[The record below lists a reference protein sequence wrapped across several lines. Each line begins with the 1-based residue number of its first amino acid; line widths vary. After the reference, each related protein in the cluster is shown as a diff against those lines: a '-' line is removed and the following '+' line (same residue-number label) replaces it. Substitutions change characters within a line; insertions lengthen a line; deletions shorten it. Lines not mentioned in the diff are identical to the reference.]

1 MPSTFRAKLMLIVGV
16 AVLAFVGLVSSGALI
31 THRVEGQLATIEKR
45 YLPRVELEPLLQGQ
59 FERIQR
65 AFQDAVAIR
74 DQDVLASTRDLEGQ
88 FFADLDGARDAVEAK
103 DAAALRDAMG
113 DYYSS
118 AYDLSHRMI
127 AGETG
132 EQLVAAVAAMQDK
145 QARVQGWLAA
155 VALLDRRDLTRAF
168 SVAAE
173 AERSARMFQLGISL
187 TCTVLV
193 FALSLWLSHSVVR
206 SVGQLTHGFRRFG
219 TGDFSQRISVASH
232 DELELVA
239 NQANEMAASLEQL
252 AVERERAKSALTIAN
267 RELEAFSYSV
277 AHDLR
282 APLRGING
290 FSRALIE
297 DYGERLDGDAQDFL
311 QRIAAGA
318 QRMGELIDALL
329 GLARVTRTELRR
341 DWVDLSRLADVVVSH
356 LRSAQPDRSVEF
368 RSEPGLEAYADPPL
382 AQAVLENLLGNAW
395 KFTGNREGAC
405 ISFGSETRRG
415 TRAYYVRDNGA
426 GFDMSHAQRLFAPF
440 QRLHSVTEF
449 AGTGIGLATV
459 QRIVHRHGGQIWAES
474 AVGQGATFY
483 FIFPTQHEGPPP

>member
-16 AVLAFVGLVSSGALI
+16 AVLAFVGLVSSGAFI

-45 YLPRVELEPLLQGQ
+45 YLPRVELEPQLQGQ

-74 DQDVLASTRDLEGQ
+74 DADALTATRGLEGQ
-88 FFADLDGARDAVEAK
+88 FFADLDGARDAVEPN
-103 DAAALRDAMG
+103 DAAALRSAME
-113 DYYSS
+113 DYYFS
-118 AYDLSHRMI
+118 AYDVSRRMI

-132 EQLVAAVAAMQDK
+132 EGLVASVAAMQDK
-145 QARVQGWLAA
+145 QARVQGPLAA
-155 VALLDRRDLTRAF
+155 VAVLDRRDLTRAF

-187 TCTVLV
+187 TCTVVV
-193 FALSLWLSHSVVR
+193 FALSLWLSHSIVR
-206 SVGQLTHGFRRFG
+206 SVGQLTLGFRRFG
-219 TGDFSQRISVASH
+219 TGDFSQRISVESH

-252 AVERERAKSALTIAN
+252 AVERERAETALTIAN

-290 FSRALIE
+290 FSRALME

-311 QRIAAGA
+311 QRIAGGA

-341 DWVDLSRLADVVVSH
+341 ERVDLTRLADTVAGQ
-356 LRSAQPDRSVEF
+356 LRSAQPERSVEF
-368 RSEPGLEAYADPPL
+368 YSEPGLEAYADPPL

-395 KFTGNREGAC
+395 KFTGSREGARV
-405 ISFGSETRRG
+405 SFGSERRDG
-415 TRAYYVRDNGA
+415 ARVYYVRDNGA
-426 GFDMSHAQRLFAPF
+426 GFDMAHARRLFAPF

-459 QRIVHRHGGQIWAES
+459 QRIVHRHGGRIWADS

-483 FIFPTQHEGPPP
+483 FTFPMPHEGPAP